1 MSLFANLPQELR
13 SLKQWCLWRYED
25 VGAAKPTKVPYSVN
39 GKHASVTDTSTWS
52 TFQDV
57 VTRFNAGGYSG
68 IGFIFSDDDPYSFI
82 DLDDAEGDD
91 AILQRQLKVYHE
103 FNSYSEVSPSG
114 KGLHIIVKGVISAGR
129 RRSNI
134 EVYSS
139 QRYATMTGNIY
150 NNQNIIQD
158 RQELLKQLW
167 EQIGS
172 GPVAQSIY
180 HGDDKEKQSD
190 EEIINMAIAAVN
202 GDKFAKLNSGNW
214 QELYSSQS
222 EADFAYIDIIAF
234 YTQNK
239 AQITRIFR
247 KSPLGQRDKAKR
259 NDYVNSMITRS
270 FDRMLPPLDF
280 DGIKN
285 ALELKLARQNGIQEQ
300 GRSISSAASSLQ
312 EQSKL
317 LFETQQRSSQ
327 QNFRM
332 DGSIEGD
339 LGLQSMSGK
348 SSSLSRIPSYGPN
361 NERNDYISS
370 HSQRRMVDG
379 EDTER
384 NKQVHNPVRQLSQ
397 KTSFQGTLDL
407 GAVAQ
412 RSEPFAH
419 NGLVVGSNPTSPTTN
434 LPPGLVGEIAQFIYQ
449 AAPRPVPEVALA
461 ASIALMAGITGRAYN
476 ISGTGLNQYV
486 LLLAMTGAG
495 KEAAA
500 SGINKLMSM
509 IKMQVPTSYGFI
521 GPSEIS
527 SGSAL
532 FKYLGNQ
539 SQSFISLLGEF
550 GLRLQQM
557 SSQNA
562 NSSEVS
568 LRRMFLDLYN
578 KSGFTEILHASVYS
592 DKANNTSAVS
602 SPSFSILG
610 ESTPER
616 FYGALNEDMISEG
629 LLPRFLLIEYKG
641 NRPAL
646 NENHT
651 SVVPSFSL
659 IEKLAALAAQCETV
673 NHSNPRRV
681 INVGSTFEA
690 SKMLSDFDKYADN
703 RINNTNKDTIRQ
715 LWNRAHIKVLKLSA
729 LIAVGQNMIEPTIQ
743 ASDMKWAADLVQAD
757 IAALTERFEAGEIG
771 HNTFEIKQAG
781 EIIRVIKDYY
791 KLPYE
796 SVSKYMQPANPVLH
810 QDRVVPYVYIQRRLI
825 AAAAF
830 RNDKSGA
837 TFAMK
842 RAIQNLVDADRIKE
856 LGKVWA
862 QEKYGTSQRCFA
874 LSDLGILD

>member
-1 MSLFANLPQELR
+1 MSLFANIPSELR
-13 SLKQWCLWRYED
+13 LLKQWCLWRYED
-25 VGAAKPTKVPYSVN
+25 VGSAKPTKVPYSVN
-39 GKHASVTDTSTWS
+39 GKLASVNDISTWS
-52 TFQDV
+52 SYEDCV
-57 VTRFNAGGYSG
+57 RRFNAGGYSG
-68 IGFIFSDDDPYSFI
+68 IGFIFHDDDPYSFI

-114 KGLHIIVKGVISAGR
+114 KGLHIIVKGVVPAGR
-129 RRSNI
+129 RRSKI
-134 EVYSS
+134 EIYSS
-139 QRYATMTGNIY
+139 QRYATMTGNVY
-150 NNQNIIQD
+150 NNQNVIND
-158 RQELLKQLW
+158 RQELLTQLW
-167 EQIGS
+167 EQMGS
-172 GPVAQSIY
+172 GPVAQNVY
-180 HGDDKEKQSD
+180 HGDDKERQSD

-202 GDKFAKLNSGNW
+202 GDKFVKLNSGNW
-214 QELYSSQS
+214 QELYGSQS

-234 YTQNK
+234 YTQNRQ
-239 AQITRIFR
+239 QIARIFR
-247 KSPLGQRDKAKR
+247 NSPLGQRDKAKR
-259 NDYVNSMITRS
+259 NDYVSGMITRS

-285 ALELKLARQNGIQEQ
+285 ALELKLAR
-300 GRSISSAASSLQ
+300 
-312 EQSKL
+312 
-317 LFETQQRSSQ
+317 
-327 QNFRM
+327 
-332 DGSIEGD
+332 D
-339 LGLQSMSGK
+339 
-348 SSSLSRIPSYGPN
+348 
-361 NERNDYISS
+361 S
-370 HSQRRMVDG
+370 HSNSANHNN
-379 EDTER
+379 DTDSNNR
-384 NKQVHNPVRQLSQ
+384 L
-397 KTSFQGTLDL
+397 KTN

-412 RSEPFAH
+412 RLEPVAH
-419 NGLVVGSNPTSPTTN
+419 NGPVVGSNPTSPTNEQLSFDAKLDIPQPNPTSI
-434 LPPGLVGEIAQFIYQ
+434 LPTGLVGEIAQFIYS
-449 AAPRPVPEVALA
+449 AAPRPVPEVALS

-476 ISGTGLNQYV
+476 VSGTGLNQYV

-500 SGINKLMSM
+500 SGINKLMNM
-509 IKMQVPTSYGFI
+509 IKMQVPTSTGFI

-557 SSQNA
+557 SSPNA
-562 NSSEVS
+562 NGSEVS

-578 KSGFTEILHASVYS
+578 KSGHTEILHASIYS
-592 DKANNTSAVS
+592 DKANNTSSVS

-641 NRPAL
+641 NRPPL
-646 NENHT
+646 NSNHT

-681 INVGSTFEA
+681 INVQSTSEA
-690 SKMLSDFDKYADN
+690 AKMLSDFDKYADS
-703 RINNTNKDTIRQ
+703 RINSTSKDTIRQ

-729 LIAVGQNMIEPTIQ
+729 LLAVGQNMIEPTIQ
-743 ASDMKWAADLVQAD
+743 PSDMEWAANLVMSD
-757 IAALTERFEAGEIG
+757 IHTLTERFEAGEIG
-771 HNTFEIKQAG
+771 GNSYEVKQAG
-781 EIIRVIKDYY
+781 EIIRAIKNYIRS
-791 KLPYE
+791 PYE
-796 SVSKYMQPANPVLH
+796 DVQKYMQFKSPQMH
-810 QDRVVPYVYIQRRLI
+810 QDRIIPYGYLNKRLV
-825 AAAAF
+825 AVAAF

-837 TFAMK
+837 TFAIK
-842 RAIQNLVDADRIKE
+842 RTIQNLIDGDRIKE

-874 LSDLGILD
+874 VNDLSMID

>member
-1 MSLFANLPQELR
+1 MIFNNIPAELR

-25 VGAAKPTKVPYSVN
+25 VGAAKPTKVPYSIN
-39 GKHASVTDTSTWS
+39 GKPANVNEPSTWS

-68 IGFIFSDDDPYSFI
+68 IGFIFSDDDPFSFI

-91 AILQRQLKVYHE
+91 AILQRHIKVFHE

-114 KGLHIIVKGVISAGR
+114 KGLHIIVKGTVAAGR
-129 RRSNI
+129 RRSKI
-134 EVYSS
+134 EIYSS
-139 QRYATMTGNIY
+139 QRYATMTGQVYDNKNTI
-150 NNQNIIQD
+150 ND
-158 RQELLKQLW
+158 RQELLNQLW
-167 EQIGS
+167 EQMGS
-172 GPVAQSIY
+172 GPVAQSMY
-180 HGDDKEKQSD
+180 QGDDKERQSD
-190 EEIINMAIAAVN
+190 EEIINMATLAVN
-202 GDKFAKLNSGNW
+202 GDKFVKLHSGQW

-222 EADFAYIDIIAF
+222 EADFAYVDILAF

-239 AQITRIFR
+239 EQLIRLFR
-247 KSPLGQRDKAKR
+247 KSPLGARDKAKR
-259 NDYVNSMITRS
+259 NDYLQSMISRS

-280 DGIKN
+280 DGLKN
-285 ALELKLARQNGIQEQ
+285 ALEEKLAR
-300 GRSISSAASSLQ
+300 
-312 EQSKL
+312 
-317 LFETQQRSSQ
+317 
-327 QNFRM
+327 
-332 DGSIEGD
+332 
-339 LGLQSMSGK
+339 
-348 SSSLSRIPSYGPN
+348 N
-361 NERNDYISS
+361 NSTANA
-370 HSQRRMVDG
+370 
-379 EDTER
+379 
-384 NKQVHNPVRQLSQ
+384 
-397 KTSFQGTLDL
+397 TSFTASNSESVSINSQATLDL
-407 GAVAQ
+407 GSVAQ
-412 RSEPFAH
+412 RLEPSAH
-419 NGLVVGSNPTSPTTN
+419 NGLVVGSSPTASTN
-434 LPPGLVGEIAQFIYQ
+434 LPPGLVGELAQFIYQ

-476 ISGTGLNQYV
+476 VSGTGLNQYV

-500 SGINKLMSM
+500 SGINKLMNM
-509 IKMQVPTSYGFI
+509 IKMQVPTSSGFI

-532 FKYLGNQ
+532 FKYLGNS

-557 SSQNA
+557 SSPNA
-562 NSSEVS
+562 NGSEVS

-578 KSGFTEILHASVYS
+578 KSGYSEILHASVYS
-592 DKANNTSAVS
+592 DKANNTSAVP

-651 SVVPSFSL
+651 AVVPSFTL

-681 INVGSTFEA
+681 INVGSTPEA
-690 SKMLSDFDKYADN
+690 AKMLYDFDKYADN
-703 RINNTNKDTIRQ
+703 RINSTSKDTIRQ

-729 LIAVGQNMIEPTIQ
+729 LLAVGQNMIDPTIT
-743 ASDMKWAADLVQAD
+743 AADMDWSANLVMAD
-757 IAALTERFEAGEIG
+757 IQALTERFEAGEIG
-771 HNTFEIKQAG
+771 ANTFEIRQAG

-874 LSDLGILD
+874 LADLAMLD

>member
-25 VGAAKPTKVPYSVN
+25 VGAAKPTKVPYSIN
-39 GKHASVTDTSTWS
+39 GKPASVNDHNTWS
-52 TFQDV
+52 SFEDCV
-57 VTRFNAGGYSG
+57 RRFNAGGYSG
-68 IGFIFSDDDPYSFI
+68 IGFIFTDNDPYTFI

-114 KGLHIIVKGVISAGR
+114 KGLHIIVKGTVPAGR
-129 RRSNI
+129 RRSKI

-150 NNQNIIQD
+150 NNQNVIND
-158 RQELLKQLW
+158 RQELLTQLW
-167 EQIGS
+167 EQMGS
-172 GPVAQSIY
+172 GPVAQNVY
-180 HGDDKEKQSD
+180 HGDDKERQSD
-190 EEIINMAIAAVN
+190 EEVCKQALNAAN
-202 GDKFAKLNSGNW
+202 GDKFKQLWEGEWNSSY
-214 QELYSSQS
+214 QSQS
-222 EADFAYIDIIAF
+222 EADFALIDIIAF
-234 YTQNK
+234 YTQNRN
-239 AQITRIFR
+239 QIARIFR
-247 KSPLGQRDKAKR
+247 NSALGKRDKAKR
-259 NDYVNSMITRS
+259 QDYIGGMIARS

-280 DGIKN
+280 DGIQN
-285 ALELKLARQNGIQEQ
+285 ALELKLAKDKAVSSNG
-300 GRSISSAASSLQ
+300 RTAAFDAASLGSNPNAATN
-312 EQSKL
+312 EQ
-317 LFETQQRSSQ
+317 
-327 QNFRM
+327 
-332 DGSIEGD
+332 
-339 LGLQSMSGK
+339 
-348 SSSLSRIPSYGPN
+348 
-361 NERNDYISS
+361 
-370 HSQRRMVDG
+370 
-379 EDTER
+379 
-384 NKQVHNPVRQLSQ
+384 
-397 KTSFQGTLDL
+397 QGTLDL

-412 RSEPFAH
+412 RLEPFAH
-419 NGLVVGSNPTSPTTN
+419 NGLVVGSSPTSPTNN

-461 ASIALMAGITGRAYN
+461 ASIALMSGITGRAYN
-476 ISGTGLNQYV
+476 VSGTGLNQYV

-500 SGINKLMSM
+500 SGINKLMNM

-557 SSQNA
+557 SSPNA
-562 NSSEVS
+562 NGSEVS

-592 DKANNTSAVS
+592 DKANNTAAVS

-641 NRPAL
+641 NRPPL
-646 NENHT
+646 NEQHT

-681 INVGSTFEA
+681 VNVGYSSEA
-690 SKMLSDFDKYADN
+690 AKMLSDFDKYADN
-703 RINNTNKDTIRQ
+703 RINSTSKDTIRQ

-729 LIAVGQNMIEPTIQ
+729 LLAVGQNMIEPVIS
-743 ASDMKWAADLVQAD
+743 AYDMEWAANLIQAD

-771 HNTFEIKQAG
+771 HNTFEVKQSH

-796 SVSKYMQPANPVLH
+796 SVSKYMQPANPKMYEDKVI
-810 QDRVVPYVYIQRRLI
+810 PYVYLQRRLV
-825 AAAAF
+825 AASAF
-830 RNDKSGA
+830 RNDKNGA
-837 TFAMK
+837 TFSLK
-842 RAIQNLVDADRIKE
+842 RAVQNLVDVDRIKE

-862 QEKYGTSQRCFA
+862 NEKYGTTQRCFVV
-874 LSDLGILD
+874 SDTRILD